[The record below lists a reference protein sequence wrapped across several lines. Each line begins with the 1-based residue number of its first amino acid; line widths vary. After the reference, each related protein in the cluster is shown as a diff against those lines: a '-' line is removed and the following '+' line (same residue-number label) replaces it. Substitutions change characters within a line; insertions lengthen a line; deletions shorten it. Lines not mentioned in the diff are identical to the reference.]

1 MWKMEKEGQEFEAI
15 WGCTKH
21 SLKRKKR
28 SLCFLTFDCAK
39 EFRVNMLQMI
49 PWVYIYVISPF
60 QKYFWLNIIGKNINM
75 IFTSHIIYGNM

>member
-49 PWVYIYVISPF
+49 P
-60 QKYFWLNIIGKNINM
+60 
-75 IFTSHIIYGNM
+75 